1 MKVAL
6 SSETFHVIKP
16 PYSIWEVYVMIRG
29 FTESGALIWP
39 VIMRPWLVVA
49 AALPNDSTRSTG
61 TEVSEQGPA

>member
-1 MKVAL
+1 
-6 SSETFHVIKP
+6 
-16 PYSIWEVYVMIRG
+16 MIRG